1 MFNIVIYVINS
12 ILSLTSNSDMTTV
25 LASLT
30 SDCRQDQ
37 CVLHALAVRSAW
49 ALNSYHRFFK
59 LYNKAPKM
67 SGYLMDWF
75 SDKVRFSALKAIVKS
90 YVNLVCYLTFVCFI
104 DISLK
109 IQVENYLIHLFSS
122 IFNLLQ
128 ISFLNCN
135 ESAEKLQKNLFKQI
149 IVKGNL

>member
-1 MFNIVIYVINS
+1 
-12 ILSLTSNSDMTTV
+12 MTTV

-30 SDCRQDQ
+30 PDCRQDQ

-59 LYNKAPKM
+59 LYSKAPKM

-75 SDKVRFSALKAIVKS
+75 SDKVRFSALKTIVKS

-128 ISFLNCN
+128 ISFLNCY

-149 IVKGNL
+149 IVKENL